1 MTYARDPLTFEAA
14 LDMIVDRLGP
24 SAVAALVERAGRTIR
39 DWSNPHFPLT
49 PPIDAALALD
59 CAWRASGGVGAPMLD
74 TYRRLFDASAPATIA
89 VGNLTLT
96 EATVACIKEGAE
108 AEAALVLAML
118 PNATRHDRM
127 AATREVAESIAAH
140 EATLMILVAQQPP

>member
-1 MTYARDPLTFEAA
+1 MTYTRDPLSFEAA
-14 LDMIVDRLGP
+14 LDLIVERLGP
-24 SAVAALVERAGRTIR
+24 SAVAKLVGRAGRTIR
-39 DWSNPHFPLT
+39 DWSNPHFALT

-74 TYRRLFDASAPATIA
+74 TYRRLFDASAPTAIA
-89 VGNLTLT
+89 VGNLTLP

-118 PNATRHDRM
+118 PTATKRDRM
-127 AATREVAESIAAH
+127 AATREVVESIAAH
-140 EATLMILVAQQPP
+140 EATLKILVAQQPP